1 MLSSLRVVDLT
12 DHRGLLC
19 GQILGDL
26 GADVIHVEPPGGS
39 PARRLGPF
47 HGDVAHP
54 DRSLY
59 WWAFTRNQ
67 RSVTLD
73 VAHPAGQE
81 ALARL
86 LETADFLVDSA
97 PPGTLAAAGLDPATV
112 AATHPRLV
120 HASITAFG
128 QTGPKAS
135 WADADLVLLAA
146 GGPLVL
152 TGDADRPPVRL
163 PVPQAWLH
171 AAADAAVGAMIA
183 HHARMRSGR
192 GQHVDVSAQQSVALA
207 TQSYIL
213 AAAFDAPEVRR
224 AAGGLTMGAVSVRL
238 LFPAKDGHVAITFL
252 FGSAIGPFSRRL
264 MEWIHD
270 EGGCD
275 AATRDKDWLRYSQL
289 LLSGEEPLAEFERVK
304 ALVAAFTA
312 ARTKAELLA
321 AALARGLLIAPVS
334 TLDEVLASPQLAARE
349 YWQPLHHP
357 ELDTTVRYPGAF
369 ARFEASP
376 LRWRRR
382 PPLVGE
388 HTDEVLGGELGLDV
402 AALRAQ
408 GAL

>member
-1 MLSSLRVVDLT
+1 MLSALRVVDLT
-12 DHRGLLC
+12 DQRGLLC
-19 GQILGDL
+19 AQILGDL

-39 PARRLGPF
+39 TARRLGPF
-47 HGDVAHP
+47 YGDVRDP
-54 DRSLY
+54 DRSLF

-73 VAHPAGQE
+73 PAHPAGRE

-86 LETADFLVDSA
+86 LDTADFLIDSA
-97 PPGTLAAAGLDPATV
+97 PPGTREAAGLDPATV

-120 HASITAFG
+120 HVSITAFG
-128 QTGPKAS
+128 QDGPKAH

-146 GGPLVL
+146 GGPLIL

-171 AAADAAVGAMIA
+171 AAADGAVGAMIA
-183 HHARMRSGR
+183 HHARMRTGR

-213 AAAFDAPEVRR
+213 AVALDAPQVQR
-224 AAGGLTMGAVSVRL
+224 AAGGLTMGAVRVRM
-238 LFPAKDGHVAITFL
+238 LFPAKDGHVAVTFL

-275 AATRDKDWLRYSQL
+275 AATRDKDWLGYSGL
-289 LLSGEEPLAEFERVK
+289 LLSGAEPLEEFERVK
-304 ALVAAFTA
+304 GLIAAFTA
-312 ARTKAELLA
+312 TRTKADLLA

-334 TLDEVLASPQLAARE
+334 TLDEVLASPQLAARD

-357 ELDTTVRYPGAF
+357 ELDTTVRYPGPF
-369 ARFEASP
+369 ARFGAAP
-376 LRWRRR
+376 LAWRRR
-382 PPLVGE
+382 PPRVGE

-402 AALRAQ
+402 ATLRQAG
-408 GAL
+408 GA